1 MKLYVFPPAPNG
13 AKVRLYLAE
22 KAAAGAPIELE
33 EVIVNLIE
41 GEHRRPEF
49 LAKNP
54 MGAIPVLELDDG
66 RCIHES
72 LAIIEYFEDRHPE
85 PSLWGPDPESRAEA
99 RQIERIADLEGL
111 IPIGREIH
119 TTNSPL
125 GLPANPTLAA
135 HYRKRWQRGLDHLE
149 SLMADGRPFLA
160 GDRVTV
166 ADCTLQAAL
175 QFARFGK
182 IDALE
187 GRPLLSAWC
196 DRFRERETTEGVIF
210 L

>member
-1 MKLYVFPPAPNG
+1 MKLHVFPPAPNG

-22 KAAAGAPIELE
+22 KAEAGCPIALE
-33 EVIVNLIE
+33 EVSVNLIE
-41 GEHRRPEF
+41 GEQRRPEF
-49 LAKNP
+49 LAMNP

-72 LAIIEYFEDRHPE
+72 LAIIEYFEDLHPE
-85 PSLWGPDPESRAEA
+85 PSLWGPDPESRADA

-111 IPIGREIH
+111 IPIGREVH
-119 TTNSPL
+119 STNSPL
-125 GLPANPTLAA
+125 GLPPNPPVAE
-135 HYRKRWQRGLDHLE
+135 HYRKRWQRGLGHLE
-149 SLMADGRPFLA
+149 RLMADGRPFLA

-175 QFARFGK
+175 QFGRFGK
-182 IDALE
+182 IDALA
-187 GRPLLSAWC
+187 GLPRLSAWC
-196 DRFRERETTEGVIF
+196 DAFRQRKTTEGVIF